1 MRYWLPVLVYLTVIF
16 SLSAQPYLRPP
27 MEFKNSDKIW
37 HLLEYG
43 GLGLLL
49 GRALRAGLAARPAL
63 AAGAGALV
71 LTSLVG
77 AADEIFQRTVPGRES
92 SVLDWTADTAGAVLA
107 FALILWL
114 ARDAKREARWL

>member
-1 MRYWLPVLVYLTVIF
+1 
-16 SLSAQPYLRPP
+16 
-27 MEFKNSDKIW
+27 MEFKNSDKLW

-63 AAGAGALV
+63 VAAAGALV

-92 SVLDWTADTAGAVLA
+92 SVFDWTADTAGAVLA
-107 FALILWL
+107 VGFILWL